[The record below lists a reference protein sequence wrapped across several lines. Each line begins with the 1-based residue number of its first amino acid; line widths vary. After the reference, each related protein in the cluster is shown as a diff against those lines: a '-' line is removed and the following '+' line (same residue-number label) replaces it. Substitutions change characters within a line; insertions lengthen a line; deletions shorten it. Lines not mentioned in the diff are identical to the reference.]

1 MNVLDIMLIIILIG
15 CIINGY
21 YKGFFKEVFDI
32 ISFILG
38 IITFTIIYPV
48 INKWLLQSP
57 FLQKVKDWVIYD
69 FNLAEFTATTQED
82 IIQGIQNLNLPQM
95 IKNLL
100 IENNNEVFYKI
111 FNVDNTV
118 DYIAKFI
125 AIVIIS
131 LVALFI
137 VVILVGIITALAFK
151 SIKSL
156 SKMPYLSKFDKIGG
170 IGCGILNGIF
180 TIWIIG
186 IIILLLSSFPALAFL
201 KEQLDGF
208 LTGSLI
214 NNNILLKAL
223 LNLILGIIS

>member
-1 MNVLDIMLIIILIG
+1 MNVLDIVLIVILIG

-38 IITFTIIYPV
+38 IIIFTIIYPV
-48 INKWLLQSP
+48 INKWLLQSSL
-57 FLQKVKDWVIYD
+57 LQKIKDWVIYD

-82 IIQGIQNLNLPQM
+82 IIQGIQNLNLPQI

-131 LVALFI
+131 LVSLFI
-137 VVILVGIITALAFK
+137 VILLASIITAIASK

-156 SKMPYLSKFDKIGG
+156 SKMPYLNKFDKIGG

-186 IIILLLSSFPALAFL
+186 IIILLLSSFPPLAFL
-201 KEQLDGF
+201 KGQLDGV